1 MRLPEERHDVSK
13 AKRMVARASLSR
25 EESVKLAQVR
35 RFVRQMSGYDTN
47 AEALRFLIRNWS
59 KP

>member
-1 MRLPEERHDVSK
+1 MSK